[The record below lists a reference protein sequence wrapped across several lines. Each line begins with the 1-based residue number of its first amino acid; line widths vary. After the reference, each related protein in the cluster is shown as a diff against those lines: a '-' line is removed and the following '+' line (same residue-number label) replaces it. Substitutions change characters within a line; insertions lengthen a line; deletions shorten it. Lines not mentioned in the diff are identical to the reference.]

1 MPNDIISLDIG
12 ASQLTI
18 ALFEQLKPMGLKLLK
33 YAIAPLGVDPGDEL
47 DTSAYIVS
55 AVREMMREQDIKP
68 GPVLLSVSGKDV
80 FPRFIKLPPAAHDKV
95 DQIVQYEAQQ
105 NVPFPI
111 NEVVWDYQLI
121 DSSDGSQSVMLVA
134 MKTDVVKKITD
145 CVEAAGLDPE
155 VVDVAPLALYN
166 LVRFN
171 YGELD
176 TCTLVMD
183 MGARTTNL
191 IFIEKE
197 RCFTRSIPIA
207 GNTITQ
213 ELMKEFEIPFKDAEE
228 LKLAHAFVAFG
239 GAVDGADSHVVNRV
253 SKTVRSVMTRLHAE
267 VSRSINFYRSQQN
280 GRKPSLLLLCGGTC
294 VIPQTDTFLREKLGL
309 DVEFLNP
316 FERITVSNSIPSE
329 DVATKIHLLGEVTGV
344 ALRKLF
350 SCPMEI
356 NLMPQHLVAR
366 KLFKSKI
373 PFLIAVAVGLVLT
386 VSVWWYYFLRLRV
399 TSERNLAKIE
409 QGSVA
414 FDMVQGQLDQHMS
427 EALVVQKKAERL
439 LYLVSA
445 RTQWMEI
452 LDDLKSRTVEG
463 MWISS
468 VNPVLETREGKHF
481 VGQLRITG
489 VGFVDK
495 VPDAATVG
503 EFGNALKTS
512 SFFTDDVD
520 VERIVTANE
529 YSLGFT
535 IRAALKNPMEL

>member
-1 MPNDIISLDIG
+1 MPNEITSLDIG
-12 ASQLTI
+12 ASQLTM
-18 ALFEQLKPMGLKLLK
+18 AVFESLKPTGLKLLK
-33 YAIAPLGVDPGDEL
+33 YAIAPLGVEPGDDT

-55 AVREMMREQDIKP
+55 TVREMMREHDIKP

-145 CVEAAGLDPE
+145 CVEATGLDPE
-155 VVDVAPLALYN
+155 IVDVAPLALYN

-171 YGELD
+171 YGESD

-197 RCFTRSIPIA
+197 RSFTRSIPIA

-239 GAVDGADSHVVNRV
+239 GAVDGAESHVVNRV

-280 GRKPSLLLLCGGTC
+280 GRKPSLLLLCGGSC

-309 DVEFLNP
+309 EVEFLNP
-316 FERITVSNSIPSE
+316 FERITVSNSISAE
-329 DVATKIHLLGEVTGV
+329 DIATKVHLLGEVTGA

-356 NLMPQHLVAR
+356 DLMPEHLVAR
-366 KLFKSKI
+366 KQFRAKI
-373 PFLIAVAVGLVLT
+373 PFLIAVAVGLVL
-386 VSVWWYYFLRLRV
+386 VVLVWWYYFLRLRV
-399 TSERNLAKIE
+399 TSERNLAKLHE
-409 QGSVA
+409 GAVA
-414 FDMVQGQLDQHMS
+414 FDAVQGELNVLTAETD
-427 EALVVQKKAERL
+427 VVQKKADRL
-439 LYLVSA
+439 LYIVRA
-445 RTQWMEI
+445 RTQWIEI
-452 LDDLKSRTVEG
+452 FDDLKNRMVDG

-468 VNPVLETREGKHF
+468 ISPVLESRDGKQ
-481 VGQLRITG
+481 VISQLRIT
-489 VGFVDK
+489 VIGFIDK

-503 EFGNALKTS
+503 EFGNALKQS
-512 SFFTDDVD
+512 DFFTDDVD
-520 VERIVTANE
+520 VERIVTPNE

-535 IRAALKNPMEL
+535 IRAALRNPMEL